1 MKIFSRFFSFVLVAA
16 MVSCSNDV
24 DMPTNNNEINIPL
37 DPNKSYIHF
46 DADVSTRGTLVE
58 GTVLQDDFYALGY
71 QYRGNWEAAAVLAA
85 PNVFYKA
92 DGKTAQIPQKVT
104 HNNGVFSYSP
114 IQPWSGNTYSFFGYY
129 PTDNNLIKLFDDGTV
144 KQGEPYIT
152 YSLPNPL
159 SIGEM
164 IDVMTASYKDTGMA
178 SSKQVSLQ
186 FHHRLSAI
194 DVGARNYY
202 EHELEDGTVVPVT
215 IEIVDL
221 DINISNIRNTSAKI
235 PLDPSKS
242 VIPIPGDTEE
252 GGVSFQMVGPNIP
265 WAPKSID
272 IAPNTAD
279 DRAMRPIQKDPKQP
293 NTASII
299 LIPQEE
305 PIQGAINLVYMRKYQ
320 DSNGKWLY
328 NKVGGDGGVWEYL
341 PEDETQWVFYQFNA
355 TSNAENNMNIN
366 FNKPLIEGRRYYIEL
381 TFTSDAIS
389 VNIVAADEWNELK
402 DDIDFEFE

>member
-58 GTVLQDDFYALGY
+58 GTVLQDNFYALGY

-85 PNVFYKA
+85 PNVFFQA
-92 DGKTAQIPQKVT
+92 DGKTAQIPQEVT

-114 IQPWSGNTYSFFGYY
+114 IQSWSGNTYSFFGYY

-159 SIGEM
+159 SIDGM

-202 EHELEDGTVVPVT
+202 EHELEDGTIVPVT
-215 IEIVDL
+215 IEIVNL
-221 DINISNIRNTSAKI
+221 DIYISNILSTSAKI
-235 PLDPSKS
+235 PLDPSKPVAPNS
-242 VIPIPGDTEE
+242 TGAKAGETQ
-252 GGVSFQMVGPNIP
+252 FHMVGGPNIP
-265 WAPKSID
+265 WAPETID
-272 IAPNTAD
+272 IEPNTAS
-279 DRAMRPIQKDPKQP
+279 DRGMRPIVKDKTQP
-293 NTASII
+293 NNASII
-299 LIPQEE
+299 LIPQTE
-305 PIQGAINLVYMRKYQ
+305 PITGAIGLVYMRKYQ
-320 DSNGKWLY
+320 DSNGDWLY
-328 NKVGGDGGVWEYL
+328 NHVDGTWTTL
-341 PEDETQWVFYQFNA
+341 PADKDQWVYYKFDAANN
-355 TSNAENNMNIN
+355 TENSMTIN

>member
-71 QYRGNWEAAAVLAA
+71 QYRGNWEATAVLAA
-85 PNVFYKA
+85 PNVFYEE
-92 DGKTAQIPQKVT
+92 DEKTAQIPQKVT
-104 HNNGVFSYSP
+104 YNSGSGVFSYSP

-221 DINISNIRNTSAKI
+221 DINISNIQSTSAKI

-242 VIPIPGDTEE
+242 VIPNPSNTKAGE
-252 GGVSFQMVGPNIP
+252 VPFPMVGTGIP
-265 WAPKSID
+265 WAPEKID

-305 PIQGAINLVYMRKYQ
+305 PVQGDINLVYMRKYEVSK
-320 DSNGKWLY
+320 DNWLY
-328 NKVGGDGGVWEYL
+328 NRVDGVWENL
-341 PEDETQWVFYQFNA
+341 PEDKNQWVYYQFNA
-355 TSNAENNMNIN
+355 ANNEENNMKIN
-366 FNKPLIEGRRYYIEL
+366 FNKSLIEGRRYYIEL

-389 VNIVAADEWNELK
+389 VNIVTADEWDELK

>member
-1 MKIFSRFFSFVLVAA
+1 
-16 MVSCSNDV
+16 
-24 DMPTNNNEINIPL
+24 
-37 DPNKSYIHF
+37 
-46 DADVSTRGTLVE
+46 
-58 GTVLQDDFYALGY
+58 
-71 QYRGNWEAAAVLAA
+71 
-85 PNVFYKA
+85 
-92 DGKTAQIPQKVT
+92 
-104 HNNGVFSYSP
+104 
-114 IQPWSGNTYSFFGYY
+114 
-129 PTDNNLIKLFDDGTV
+129 
-144 KQGEPYIT
+144 
-152 YSLPNPL
+152 
-159 SIGEM
+159 
-164 IDVMTASYKDTGMA
+164 
-178 SSKQVSLQ
+178 
-186 FHHRLSAI
+186 
-194 DVGARNYY
+194 
-202 EHELEDGTVVPVT
+202 
-215 IEIVDL
+215 
-221 DINISNIRNTSAKI
+221 
-235 PLDPSKS
+235 
-242 VIPIPGDTEE
+242 
-252 GGVSFQMVGPNIP
+252 MVGPNIP

>member
-1 MKIFSRFFSFVLVAA
+1 MKIFSRFISFVLVAA

-58 GTVLQDDFYALGY
+58 GTVLQDNFYALGY

-129 PTDNNLIKLFDDGTV
+129 PTDNDLIKLFDNGTV

-215 IEIVDL
+215 IEIVGL
-221 DINISNIRNTSAKI
+221 DIRISNIRSTSAKI

-242 VIPIPGDTEE
+242 VIPNPSNTKAGE
-252 GGVSFQMVGPNIP
+252 VSFPMVGSNIP
-265 WAPKSID
+265 WAPESIE

-299 LIPQEE
+299 LIPQDE
-305 PIQGAINLVYMRKYQ
+305 PIQGAIKLVYMRKYQ

-328 NKVGGDGGVWEYL
+328 NKVDGVWEYL
-341 PEDETQWVFYQFNA
+341 PEDKNQWNDYKFDAAN
-355 TSNAENNMNIN
+355 NAENNMIIN